1 MHFITEEW
9 EQAVLK
15 DKAKVD
21 SYLKDLPLSAM
32 DESINLGMVS
42 GKHRIRR
49 QHKKR
54 IGIICTAAAAS
65 LLILFTAS
73 IRISP
78 VFAAVVSE
86 LPLMNKFVEVVRY
99 NSVYSE
105 AIESNLYQEMD
116 ITMQVGDT
124 TLTIGGILAD
134 EDRLTVLYS
143 FEGAD
148 AEKMHSRKFL
158 WFQLLDSKGRIIGG
172 IDNYS
177 GSSIRDDEQGELY
190 SRADFIL
197 HEGQSMPKSVLLEA
211 SYYKDKEEQ
220 VIEIPVEIDQSRFAQ
235 MKEIVPIHQ
244 TIKVHGQR
252 IRIEE
257 LVITPLQS
265 KLKVIADPNN
275 TKQINDFMK
284 LTLTDNTGNRLITNS
299 SYGDM
304 NEEGGRTYF
313 FESLYF
319 DQPSK
324 INLEAKGV
332 YLNNKNEIF
341 QFNTKTIETISTP
354 DPRIILEQVETTD
367 EGMRISILMK
377 EMSKSKDMSSYPM
390 LQISDHVTDA
400 VGDSYPLEL
409 SRTELVSEHVTQ
421 TWRYKYLL
429 PAGDYKQPLRLEMH
443 RYPGSVEEKITIPI
457 K

>member
-124 TLTIGGILAD
+124 TLTVGGILAD
-134 EDRLTVLYS
+134 EDSLTLLYS
-143 FEGAD
+143 LQGAD
-148 AEKMHSRKFL
+148 VEKMNSRGFHWLGISNSEGK
-158 WFQLLDSKGRIIGG
+158 DIGHA
-172 IDNYS
+172 DYRNKNAV
-177 GSSIRDDEQGELY
+177 RDDVLSNLY
-190 SRADFIL
+190 TRADFVLNEGEDMPASAIL
-197 HEGQSMPKSVLLEA
+197 KGL
-211 SYYKDKEEQ
+211 YIKDEEEQ
-220 VIEIPVEIDQSRFAQ
+220 IIEVPLEIDQSRFVE
-235 MKEIVPIHQ
+235 MREIVPIHQ
-244 TIKVHGQR
+244 TIEIDGQNLTF
-252 IRIEE
+252 EE
-257 LVITPLQS
+257 LIITPLQA
-265 KLKVIADPNN
+265 KMKVTADPNN
-275 TKQINDFMK
+275 TKLISDIMK
-284 LTLTDNTGNRLITNS
+284 LTLTDNTGNRLRTNS
-299 SYGDM
+299 ASGDL
-304 NEEGGRTYF
+304 NEDGRTYF
-313 FESLYF
+313 FESLYY
-319 DQPSK
+319 DRPSQ
-324 INLEAKGV
+324 INLEVSGV

-341 QFNTKTIETISTP
+341 QFNTNTVETISTP

-367 EGMRISILMK
+367 EGMRISILLK
-377 EMSKSKDMSSYPM
+377 EMSKSKDISSHPM